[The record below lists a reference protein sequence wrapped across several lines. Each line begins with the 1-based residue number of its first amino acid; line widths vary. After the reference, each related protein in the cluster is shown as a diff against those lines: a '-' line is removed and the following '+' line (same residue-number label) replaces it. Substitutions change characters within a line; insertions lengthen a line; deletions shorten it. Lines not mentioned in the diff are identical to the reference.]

1 MSKKNTSILLRSLWV
16 VALVLVGAVSV
27 RVADYYRGPRMV
39 EVAKNNKIDLL
50 LSLVKRQYVD
60 TVNIHEII
68 EEAMPA
74 ILSELDPHSSYIPP
88 ADNQD
93 ATDQLEGSFFGIG
106 VMFSIHKDTVHIND
120 VIKGGPSEKVGL
132 QAGDRIVGV
141 DDSVFVGKKVTNRL
155 VMRKLKGPK
164 GTKVKL
170 DIKRSGAEE
179 ILNFTVIRDRIS
191 QNSIESA
198 YMIRP
203 GIGYI
208 QVDRFARTTP
218 MEMISA
224 IAQLNHEGCQGLIV
238 DLRGNTGGYMTS
250 AIQMVN
256 EFLERGDLIVFSQGR
271 AYPRMEEFADGTG
284 SSKQTPIVVLI
295 DEQSASAS
303 EIFSGAIQDNDRG
316 TIIGRR
322 SFGKGLVQQPI
333 SFSDNSTV
341 RLTVARYYT
350 PSGRCIQRPYT
361 NGHDRDYKY
370 DWYNRYEHGE
380 LYHKDSIH
388 LDSSKVYTTSRLERK
403 VYGGGGIMPDIF
415 VPRDTIGTSSYLTD
429 VLVRGL
435 IRQYTFDYSD
445 VNRQTLEKHEDLK
458 SLIKYLNTQNLV
470 KKFIPF
476 ATKKGVKA
484 RTRLINKSYSLL
496 RMNIYGGIIYN
507 VLGRQAYVTFINQ
520 TDNTVKKAIEVL
532 EKGQSKPAADSVAMK

>member
-1 MSKKNTSILLRSLWV
+1 MSKKNTSILLRTLWV
-16 VALVLVGAVSV
+16 VALILIGAVSV
-27 RVADYYRGPRMV
+27 RVADYYQGPRV
-39 EVAKNNKIDLL
+39 VKVAQNNKIDLL

-60 TVNIHEII
+60 TVNMHEII

-74 ILSELDPHSSYIPP
+74 ILSELDPHSSYIP
-88 ADNQD
+88 AEDNQD

-120 VIKGGPSEKVGL
+120 VVKGGPSEKVGL
-132 QAGDRIVGV
+132 RAGDRIVGV
-141 DDSVFVGKKVTNRL
+141 DDSTFVGKKVTNHL

-164 GTKVKL
+164 DSKVKL
-170 DIKRSGAEE
+170 DIKRTGAEE
-179 ILNFTVIRDRIS
+179 ILHFTVTRDRIS
-191 QNSIESA
+191 QNSIETA

-208 QVDRFARTTP
+208 QIDRFARTTP

-224 IAQLNHEGCQGLIV
+224 IAQLNHDGCKGLII
-238 DLRGNTGGYMTS
+238 DLRSNGGGYMSS

-256 EFLERGDLIVFSQGR
+256 EFLERGDLIVYSQGR

-316 TIIGRR
+316 VIIGRR

-361 NGHDRDYKY
+361 NGRDKEYKY
-370 DWYNRYEHGE
+370 DWFNRFEHGE

-388 LDSSKVYTTSRLERK
+388 LDSSKVYTTSHLARK

-415 VPRDTIGTSSYLTD
+415 VPRDTTGTSSYLTD

-445 VNRQTLEKHEDLK
+445 AHRITLEKHKDLK
-458 SLIKYLNTQNLV
+458 SMIEYLNTQNLV
-470 KKFIPF
+470 SKFIPF
-476 ATKKGVKA
+476 ATKKGIKA

-507 VLGRQAYVTFINQ
+507 VLGRQPYVTFINQ

-532 EKGQSKPAADSVAMK
+532 EEGKANPQTNSIQSK